1 MFFTLIARKARM
13 KQFLRPYTRVA
24 PDGFITF
31 LQVPQLRDIGADALF
46 LADEGFEV
54 ALVCHGGDV
63 RDPAAPQ
70 ARNKFFPTS
79 ARPTKSG

>member
-1 MFFTLIARKARM
+1 
-13 KQFLRPYTRVA
+13 VA
-24 PDGFITF
+24 LDGFISF
-31 LQVPQLRDIGADALF
+31 FQVPQLRDTDAEALF

-70 ARNKFFPTS
+70 DRNKFFPTS